1 MAARPSQA
9 ATLRF
14 LAEANEVAKEAVL
27 EGNHPF
33 GAVLVDPQAGGGE
46 GEVLLRQ
53 GNIDTANHAESTL
66 AREAFA
72 KYPLDQL
79 QRCTLYTT
87 FEPCAVPA
95 PTLRPAAPS
104 WAEAQPAGGSELTVC
119 ARRQMCAGTIYWAG
133 IGGLV
138 YGAAEEKLRALTGN
152 HPENPTLALP
162 CRAVLDTGARP
173 TTVVGPVPE
182 MEAAVLAPHQQ
193 VRVSQPHSRRGVPA
207 QPSARACGAVLESA
221 PAIMTACT
229 RVHPIDARL
238 LLQRLR
244 RGTTTVAGSAWFARA
259 RPAVE
264 AEAANS
270 RVALW

>member
-1 MAARPSQA
+1 MRKVLISSISRVCMGSILRIVRPGGGRAAAAAGSELMAARPSQA

-87 FEPCAVPA
+87 FEPCAVTRPHP
-95 PTLRPAAPS
+95 PTRCPPL
-104 WAEAQPAGGSELTVC
+104 G
-119 ARRQMCAGTIYWAG
+119 
-133 IGGLV
+133 
-138 YGAAEEKLRALTGN
+138 
-152 HPENPTLALP
+152 
-162 CRAVLDTGARP
+162 
-173 TTVVGPVPE
+173 
-182 MEAAVLAPHQQ
+182 
-193 VRVSQPHSRRGVPA
+193 
-207 QPSARACGAVLESA
+207 
-221 PAIMTACT
+221 
-229 RVHPIDARL
+229 
-238 LLQRLR
+238 
-244 RGTTTVAGSAWFARA
+244 
-259 RPAVE
+259 
-264 AEAANS
+264 
-270 RVALW
+270 

>member
-95 PTLRPAAPS
+95 PTLRPAAP
-104 WAEAQPAGGSELTVC
+104 L
-119 ARRQMCAGTIYWAG
+119 
-133 IGGLV
+133 GLRLSPLCCWLLAACGL
-138 YGAAEEKLRALTGN
+138 GAASS
-152 HPENPTLALP
+152 P
-162 CRAVLDTGARP
+162 C
-173 TTVVGPVPE
+173 
-182 MEAAVLAPHQQ
+182 
-193 VRVSQPHSRRGVPA
+193 VRVARCAPGRSTGPGSGVWSTAPPRRSSGP
-207 QPSARACGAVLESA
+207 
-221 PAIMTACT
+221 
-229 RVHPIDARL
+229 
-238 LLQRLR
+238 
-244 RGTTTVAGSAWFARA
+244 
-259 RPAVE
+259 
-264 AEAANS
+264 
-270 RVALW
+270 

>member
-1 MAARPSQA
+1 MEASSEFIRFRLVYLLVDAAWLPLRHGCCGQEEAAAGSELMAARPSQA

-87 FEPCAVPA
+87 FEPCAVNP
-95 PTLRPAAPS
+95 PPPS
-104 WAEAQPAGGSELTVC
+104 DPGLVP
-119 ARRQMCAGTIYWAG
+119 ARR
-133 IGGLV
+133 
-138 YGAAEEKLRALTGN
+138 
-152 HPENPTLALP
+152 PPP
-162 CRAVLDTGARP
+162 PDAV
-173 TTVVGPVPE
+173 
-182 MEAAVLAPHQQ
+182 
-193 VRVSQPHSRRGVPA
+193 
-207 QPSARACGAVLESA
+207 
-221 PAIMTACT
+221 
-229 RVHPIDARL
+229 
-238 LLQRLR
+238 
-244 RGTTTVAGSAWFARA
+244 
-259 RPAVE
+259 
-264 AEAANS
+264 
-270 RVALW
+270 